1 MTGFVSQQ
9 TALPPDGRGAVLL
22 WRNAVAGRPVDWAAE
37 RLLSAGVLLNGRFV
51 LPERRT
57 EREAWF
63 AGLFALFPELA
74 PLGEKLPLRS
84 GGETIALVDRQ
95 LFRPLGLPTVCVRLW
110 ILEGKR
116 FWLAKRSARKRIGP
130 GLWDSPVGGLLSGDE
145 SPREALFREAYEEA
159 GLRLENLSLLE
170 GPNLTEDRLVP
181 EGRLVETTVN
191 RLLRT
196 PSPPRLAARDGEVER
211 FESFSAQEVRSL
223 ILSGRMLSDAARSW
237 SVLAERLH

>member
-37 RLLSAGVLLNGRFV
+37 RLLSAGVLINGRFV
-51 LPERRT
+51 LPETRT

-170 GPNLTEDRLVP
+170 GPNLTEDRFVP
-181 EGRLVETTVN
+181 EGRLVETTLN
-191 RLLRT
+191 RLLRHLLQT
-196 PSPPRLAARDGEVER
+196 E
-211 FESFSAQEVRSL
+211 
-223 ILSGRMLSDAARSW
+223 
-237 SVLAERLH
+237 